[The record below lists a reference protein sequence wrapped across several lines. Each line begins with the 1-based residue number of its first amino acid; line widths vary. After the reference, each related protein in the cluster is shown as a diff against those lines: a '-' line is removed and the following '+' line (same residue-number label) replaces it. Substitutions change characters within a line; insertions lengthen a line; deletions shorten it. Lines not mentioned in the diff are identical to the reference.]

1 MLAQLKLKAMVF
13 QNKTHNIEHAYAAI
27 LMLGFKEVV
36 RDLHT
41 STRCTGLPYSPGHPI
56 LHRTGGTSLAMRAGL

>member
-36 RDLHT
+36 RVQLWH
-41 STRCTGLPYSPGHPI
+41 
-56 LHRTGGTSLAMRAGL
+56 A